1 MQVGDNPTCISI
13 LFLERLDSNLLKK
26 KEITVDQYGE
36 MIESV
41 KAEFAPDPNND
52 EVLSCDKYWSI
63 VKRIKES
70 QSSINTGHIK
80 MKKHR
85 SKKWRNGKKK

>member
-1 MQVGDNPTCISI
+1 M
-13 LFLERLDSNLLKK
+13 
-26 KEITVDQYGE
+26 DQYIK
-36 MIESV
+36 MMESI
-41 KAEFAPDPNND
+41 KAEFTPDPNKD

-63 VKRIKES
+63 VKY
-70 QSSINTGHIK
+70 INENRSNTVPIK

>member
-1 MQVGDNPTCISI
+1 MPVGFFPTGISI

-26 KEITVDQYGE
+26 REITMDQYRK

-41 KAEFAPDPNND
+41 KAEFAPDPNKD

-63 VKRIKES
+63 VKRINENRS
-70 QSSINTGHIK
+70 NTGPIK

-85 SKKWRNGKKK
+85 SKKWRNGRKK